1 MMNVSSNEKFTFKIC
16 SDIIK
21 ATTNNLSDGGGAIQQ
36 RTLYFERFVQ
46 HKKKGHSLV
55 QFKINNNI

>member
-21 ATTNNLSDGGGAIQQ
+21 ATTNNSSDGGGAIQQ
-36 RTLYFERFVQ
+36 RTVYFERFV
-46 HKKKGHSLV
+46 
-55 QFKINNNI
+55 